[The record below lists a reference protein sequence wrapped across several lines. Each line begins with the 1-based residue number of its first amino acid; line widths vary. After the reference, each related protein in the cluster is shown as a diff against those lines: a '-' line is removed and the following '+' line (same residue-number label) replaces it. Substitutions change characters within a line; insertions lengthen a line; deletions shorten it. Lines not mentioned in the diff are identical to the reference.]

1 MRELGCRLNG
11 IKDLSPAGRG
21 EGEGGVFAMKR
32 LNHAKTVF
40 DVLKERGFIE
50 KVTDEEKLPEILK
63 GKVTC
68 YIGFDPTASSFHVGN
83 LVPIMAL
90 AHMQRHGHRPISLVG
105 GGTGLVGD
113 PSGKDEM
120 RQILTYEEI
129 AKNGEAQK
137 RQFSRFLDFTNDK
150 ALLLNNADWL
160 TKLNYIDFLRDI
172 GVHFSVNRML
182 AAESVKIR
190 LESGLSFIE
199 FNYQLLQAY
208 DFWYQFKYYDCL
220 IQMGG
225 SDQWG
230 NIVAGID
237 LIRRLEGK
245 QAYGITFPLIMTAD
259 GRKMGKTEKGAVWL
273 DPDRTSPYEYY
284 QFWINTDDR
293 DVKRF
298 LALFTF
304 LPMEEI
310 QEKYGR
316 LEGADLREVKG
327 ELAYRATE
335 IVHGKEEAEK
345 ARNASRA
352 VFGSLRAVES
362 PDQAKFEISQIPQD
376 DGIPTVYVPAEK
388 LTEEIPA
395 FKLFSETTSLCA
407 SGSEARRLIEQGGAY
422 INDKKVDRFDDL
434 IKLEDN
440 MRLRAGK
447 KKFMRIKVLDKILK

>member
-1 MRELGCRLNG
+1 MRQIDN
-11 IKDLSPAGRG
+11 
-21 EGEGGVFAMKR
+21 
-32 LNHAKTVF
+32 KTVYEVF
-40 DVLKERGFIE
+40 KERGFIE
-50 KVTDEEKLPEILK
+50 QVTDEEKIPELLE

-68 YIGFDPTASSFHVGN
+68 YIGFDPTASSFHVGS

-90 AHMQRHGHRPISLVG
+90 AHMQRHGHRPIALVG

-113 PSGKDEM
+113 PSGKQEM
-120 RQILTYEEI
+120 RQILTYEDIRQNAET
-129 AKNGEAQK
+129 QK
-137 RQFSRFLDFTNDK
+137 RQFALFLDFSGDR

-182 AAESVKIR
+182 AAESVKLR
-190 LESGLSFIE
+190 METGLSFIE

-208 DFWYQFKYYDCL
+208 DFWHLFKYYDCL

-230 NIVAGID
+230 NIVAGTD

-245 QAYGITFPLIMTAD
+245 QAYGMTFPLIMTAD

-273 DPDRTSPYEYY
+273 DAQRTSPYDYY

-310 QEKYGR
+310 EEYRK
-316 LEGADLREVKG
+316 LEGADLRKAKEV
-327 ELAYRATE
+327 LAYEATKT
-335 IVHGKEEAEK
+335 VHGEEEAKRAME
-345 ARNASRA
+345 ASRA
-352 VFGSLRAVES
+352 LFGKQGGNEEQVPTMMRERAI
-362 PDQAKFEISQIPQD
+362 FEI
-376 DGIPTVYVPAEK
+376 GV
-388 LTEEIPA
+388 PA
-395 FKLFSETTSLCA
+395 FKLFETVGLCS

-422 INDKKVDRFDDL
+422 INDRRVDRFDEL
-434 IKLEDN
+434 VTLNEFLEN
-440 MRLRAGK
+440 NRILLRAGK
-447 KKFMRIKVLDKILK
+447 KKHLCIKFFKESG

>member
-1 MRELGCRLNG
+1 MKLET
-11 IKDLSPAGRG
+11 IKNPPP
-21 EGEGGVFAMKR
+21 
-32 LNHAKTVF
+32 AKTVY
-40 DVLKERGFIE
+40 DVFQERGFIE
-50 KVTDEEKLPEILK
+50 KVTDEEKVPEILK

-83 LVPIMAL
+83 LVPVMAL
-90 AHMQRHGHRPISLVG
+90 AHMQRHGHRPIALVG

-129 AKNGEAQK
+129 NKNAELQKKQFAQ
-137 RQFSRFLDFTNDK
+137 FLDFSNNK

-190 LESGLSFIE
+190 LETGLSFIE

-208 DFWYQFKYYDCL
+208 DFWYQFKHYNCL

-237 LIRRLEGK
+237 LIRRLEGE

-273 DPDRTSPYEYY
+273 DPEKTSPYEYY

-293 DVKRF
+293 DVIRF

-304 LPMEEI
+304 LPMDEI
-310 QEKYGR
+310 RRQER
-316 LEGADLREVKG
+316 LQGAELRTAKEV
-327 ELAYRATE
+327 LAFEATK
-335 IVHGKEEAEK
+335 IVHGEEEANKARAASKALFSKEK
-345 ARNASRA
+345 ADEDS
-352 VFGSLRAVES
+352 
-362 PDQAKFEISQIPQD
+362 IPTTHLGKKEFVQ
-376 DGIPTVYVPAEK
+376 GIP
-388 LTEEIPA
+388 I
-395 FKLFSETTSLCA
+395 FKLFETTNLST
-407 SGSEARRLIEQGGAY
+407 SGSEARRLIEQGGGY
-422 INDKKVDRFDDL
+422 LNERRVEKFDLL
-434 IKLEDN
+434 ITLEDFN
-440 MRLRAGK
+440 EKGEVLLRAGK
-447 KKFMRIKVLDKILK
+447 KKFHRIKIK

>member
-1 MRELGCRLNG
+1 
-11 IKDLSPAGRG
+11 
-21 EGEGGVFAMKR
+21 MKTFEHGS
-32 LNHAKTVF
+32 LDKTVY
-40 DVLKERGFIE
+40 DVFIERGFIE
-50 KVTDEEKLPEILK
+50 KVTDEEKVPEVLK

-68 YIGFDPTASSFHVGN
+68 YIGFDPTASSFHVGS
-83 LVPIMAL
+83 LVPIMSL
-90 AHMQRHGHRPISLVG
+90 AHMQRHGHQPIALVG

-120 RQILTYEEI
+120 RQILTYDEI
-129 AKNGEAQK
+129 AENAESQRK
-137 RQFSRFLDFTNDK
+137 QFSLFLDFSGDK

-182 AAESVKIR
+182 ATESVKIR
-190 LESGLSFIE
+190 LETGLSFIE

-208 DFWYQFKYYDCL
+208 DFWYLFKYHNCL

-273 DPDRTSPYEYY
+273 DPQRTSPYEYY

-310 QEKYGR
+310 QEKYWK
-316 LEGADLREVKG
+316 LEGADLRKAKEA
-327 ELAYRATE
+327 LAYEATK
-335 IVHGKEEAEK
+335 IVHGEEEAEK
-345 ARNASRA
+345 AKSDSRA
-352 VFGSLRAVES
+352 VFSISVSGSLGLTGDSIPTTSIEKE
-362 PDQAKFEISQIPQD
+362 KFIK
-376 DGIPTVYVPAEK
+376 GIP
-388 LTEEIPA
+388 I
-395 FKLFSETTSLCA
+395 FKLFETTGLS
-407 SGSEARRLIEQGGAY
+407 SSSSEARRLIEQGGGY
-422 INDKKVDRFDDL
+422 LNNKKVSKFDFLVTLDDFGEKDEIL
-434 IKLEDN
+434 
-440 MRLRAGK
+440 LRAGK
-447 KKFMRIKVLDKILK
+447 KKFRRIKVLDKK

>member
-1 MRELGCRLNG
+1 
-11 IKDLSPAGRG
+11 
-21 EGEGGVFAMKR
+21 MKR
-32 LNHAKTVF
+32 LEPEKTVY

-50 KVTDEEKLPEILK
+50 QVTDERVSEILK

-68 YIGFDPTASSFHVGN
+68 YIGFDPTASSFHVGS

-90 AHMQRHGHRPISLVG
+90 THMQRHGHRPIALVG

-129 AKNGEAQK
+129 AKNAEVQKKQFAQ
-137 RQFSRFLDFTNDK
+137 FLDFSEGR

-182 AAESVKIR
+182 AAESVKVR
-190 LESGLSFIE
+190 LETGLSFIE

-208 DFWYQFKYYDCL
+208 DFWYQFRHYDCF

-245 QAYGITFPLIMTAD
+245 QAYGLTLPLIMTAD
-259 GRKMGKTEKGAVWL
+259 GKKMGKTEKGAVWL
-273 DPDRTSPYEYY
+273 DPEKTSPYEYY

-304 LPMEEI
+304 LPMKEVEE
-310 QEKYGR
+310 YGE
-316 LEGADLREVKG
+316 LKGADLRKAKELLAFEATKIAHG
-327 ELAYRATE
+327 E
-335 IVHGKEEAEK
+335 EETKK
-345 ARNASRA
+345 ARNASKA
-352 VFGSLRAVES
+352 LFSKEEADE
-362 PDQAKFEISQIPQD
+362 DAIPTTYMD
-376 DGIPTVYVPAEK
+376 RNSVGGGIPV
-388 LTEEIPA
+388 
-395 FKLFSETTSLCA
+395 FKLFEMTGLCS
-407 SGSEARRLIEQGGAY
+407 SGSEARRLIEQGGGY
-422 INDKKVDRFDDL
+422 LNDKRLDDFSL
-434 IKLEDN
+434 VITIDHFKQNNNIIALK
-440 MRLRAGK
+440 AGK
-447 KKFMRIKVLDKILK
+447 KKYHRIKMIDKK

>member
-1 MRELGCRLNG
+1 MQSAKN
-11 IKDLSPAGRG
+11 
-21 EGEGGVFAMKR
+21 
-32 LNHAKTVF
+32 KTVYDIF
-40 DVLKERGFIE
+40 VERGFIE
-50 KVTDEEKLPEILK
+50 KVTDEGKVPEILK

-83 LVPIMAL
+83 LVPIMSL
-90 AHMQRHGHRPISLVG
+90 AHMQRHGHQPIALVG

-120 RQILTYEEI
+120 RQILTYKEI
-129 AKNGEAQK
+129 NKNAELQKKQFAK
-137 RQFSRFLDFTNDK
+137 FLDFSNNK

-160 TKLNYIDFLRDI
+160 IKLNYIDFLRDI

-190 LESGLSFIE
+190 LETGLSFIE

-208 DFWYQFKYYDCL
+208 DFWYQFKHYNCL

-245 QAYGITFPLIMTAD
+245 QAYGMTFPLIMTAD
-259 GRKMGKTEKGAVWL
+259 GKKMGKTEKGAVWL
-273 DPDRTSPYEYY
+273 DPQRTSPYEYY

-304 LPMEEI
+304 LPMEDVE
-310 QEKYGR
+310 EYGK
-316 LEGADLREVKG
+316 LEGADIRKAKEI
-327 ELAYRATE
+327 LAFEATK
-335 IVHGKEEAEK
+335 IVHGEVEAKK

-352 VFGSLRAVES
+352 LFFKEVTEEDA
-362 PDQAKFEISQIPQD
+362 
-376 DGIPTVYVPAEK
+376 IPTKYLGKMKFIEG
-388 LTEEIPA
+388 IPA
-395 FKLFSETTSLCA
+395 FKLFETTGLC
-407 SGSEARRLIEQGGAY
+407 SSSSEARRLIEQGGAY
-422 INDKKVDRFDDL
+422 INNKKVNKFGKL
-434 IKLEDN
+434 IKQEDFDSN
-440 MRLRAGK
+440 GTILLRAGK
-447 KKFMRIKVLDKILK
+447 KKFHRIKILDKK

>member
-1 MRELGCRLNG
+1 MNRVEAVGFTKHKTN
-11 IKDLSPAGRG
+11 
-21 EGEGGVFAMKR
+21 
-32 LNHAKTVF
+32 KTVY

-50 KVTDEEKLPEILK
+50 QVTDENEIRKILK
-63 GKVTC
+63 EKVTC

-83 LVPIMAL
+83 LVPIMSL
-90 AHMQRHGHRPISLVG
+90 AYMQRHGHRPIPLVG

-129 AKNGEAQK
+129 NKNAETQK
-137 RQFSRFLDFTNDK
+137 KQFARFLDFSEDK

-182 AAESVKIR
+182 STESIKIR
-190 LESGLSFIE
+190 LETGLSFIE

-208 DFWYQFKYYDCL
+208 DFWYLFKYHNCL

-259 GRKMGKTEKGAVWL
+259 GKKMGKTEKGAVWL
-273 DPDRTSPYEYY
+273 DPQRTSPYEYY

-304 LPMEEI
+304 LPVEEV
-310 QEKYGR
+310 EEYGN
-316 LEGADLREVKG
+316 LKGADLRKAKEI
-327 ELAYRATE
+327 LAFEATE

-345 ARNASRA
+345 ARAASRA
-352 VFGSLRAVES
+352 LFISVSDSISLSDSVTVMTVEDS
-362 PDQAKFEISQIPQD
+362 IPTTIVEKQKFIK
-376 DGIPTVYVPAEK
+376 GIP
-388 LTEEIPA
+388 I
-395 FKLFSETTSLCA
+395 FKLFETTGLS
-407 SGSEARRLIEQGGAY
+407 SSSSEARRLIEQGGGY
-422 INDKKVDRFDDL
+422 LNNKKVSKFDFLVTLDDFTEKNEIL
-434 IKLEDN
+434 
-440 MRLRAGK
+440 LRAGK
-447 KKFMRIKVLDKILK
+447 KKFHRIKILDKN

>member
-1 MRELGCRLNG
+1 ME
-11 IKDLSPAGRG
+11 K
-21 EGEGGVFAMKR
+21 
-32 LNHAKTVF
+32 KTVF

-50 KVTDEEKLPEILK
+50 QVTDEKRISEILE
-63 GKVTC
+63 GRVTC

-83 LVPIMAL
+83 LVPIMSL
-90 AHMQRHGHRPISLVG
+90 AHMQKHGHRPIALVG

-120 RQILTYEEI
+120 RQIMTYEEI
-129 AKNGEAQK
+129 SKNAEAQK
-137 RQFSRFLDFTNDK
+137 RQFSRFLDFSEDR

-190 LESGLSFIE
+190 LETGLSFLE

-208 DFWYQFKYYDCL
+208 DFWYQFKYYNCL

-237 LIRRLEGK
+237 LIRRLEGE

-273 DPDRTSPYEYY
+273 DPEKTSPYEYY

-304 LPMEEI
+304 LSMEEV
-310 QEKYGR
+310 EEFGK
-316 LEGADLREVKG
+316 LEGADLRKAKEK
-327 ELAYRATE
+327 LAFEATK
-335 IVHGKEEAEK
+335 IVHGEEEAEK
-345 ARNASRA
+345 ARTALKSIFGKWILRIAYSRWNHM
-352 VFGSLRAVES
+352 G
-362 PDQAKFEISQIPQD
+362 
-376 DGIPTVYVPAEK
+376 K
-388 LTEEIPA
+388 LTKRIHSDNIHKE
-395 FKLFSETTSLCA
+395 
-407 SGSEARRLIEQGGAY
+407 RRIC
-422 INDKKVDRFDDL
+422 
-434 IKLEDN
+434 
-440 MRLRAGK
+440 
-447 KKFMRIKVLDKILK
+447 

>member
-1 MRELGCRLNG
+1 
-11 IKDLSPAGRG
+11 
-21 EGEGGVFAMKR
+21 MKPVK
-32 LNHAKTVF
+32 HKKTVY
-40 DVLKERGFIE
+40 DVFIERGFVE
-50 KVTDEEKLPEILK
+50 KVTDEEKLPEILE

-83 LVPIMAL
+83 LVPIMSL
-90 AHMQRHGHRPISLVG
+90 AHMQRQGHQPIALVG

-129 AKNGEAQK
+129 SKNAEAQRK
-137 RQFSRFLDFTNDK
+137 QFARFLDFSEDG

-160 TKLNYIDFLRDI
+160 TKLNYINFLRDI

-182 AAESVKIR
+182 ATESVKIR
-190 LESGLSFIE
+190 LETGLSFIE

-208 DFWYQFKYYDCL
+208 DFWYLFKHHNCL

-237 LIRRLEGK
+237 LTRRLEGK

-259 GRKMGKTEKGAVWL
+259 GKKMGKTEKGAVWL
-273 DPDRTSPYEYY
+273 DPERTSPYEYY

-304 LPMEEI
+304 LPLEEV
-310 QEKYGR
+310 EEYRK
-316 LEGADLREVKG
+316 LEGADLRKAKEA
-327 ELAYRATE
+327 LAFEATK
-335 IVHGKEEAEK
+335 IVHGEEEAEK
-345 ARNASRA
+345 ARNTSKK
-352 VFGSLRAVES
+352 VFGWKGRAKIPSLEVHGEMR
-362 PDQAKFEISQIPQD
+362 QD
-376 DGIPTVYVPAEK
+376 VGEDDDTIPTTDIERKKVAEG
-388 LTEEIPA
+388 IPA
-395 FKLFSETTSLCA
+395 FKLFETSSLCA
-407 SGSEARRLIEQGGAY
+407 SASEARRLIEQGGAY
-422 INDKKVDRFDDL
+422 ISNKKIDRFDVT
-434 IKLEDN
+434 INLENFNQDGTLL
-440 MRLRAGK
+440 LRAGK
-447 KKFMRIKVLDKILK
+447 KKFHRIKLS

>member
-1 MRELGCRLNG
+1 MAAP
-11 IKDLSPAGRG
+11 IKPNS
-21 EGEGGVFAMKR
+21 
-32 LNHAKTVF
+32 NKTVY
-40 DVLKERGFIE
+40 DVFEERGFIDQ
-50 KVTDEEKLPEILK
+50 VTDEEKLRELLK
-63 GKVTC
+63 NKVTC

-90 AHMQRHGHRPISLVG
+90 AHMQRHGHQPIALVG

-129 AKNGEAQK
+129 NKNAEAQK
-137 RQFSRFLDFTNDK
+137 KQFTRFLDFSEGR

-172 GVHFSVNRML
+172 GIHFSVNRML
-182 AAESVKIR
+182 ATESVKIR
-190 LESGLSFIE
+190 LETGLSFIE

-208 DFWYQFKYYDCL
+208 DFWYQFKHFNCL

-245 QAYGITFPLIMTAD
+245 EAYGITFPLIVTAD
-259 GRKMGKTEKGAVWL
+259 GKKMGKTEKGAIWL
-273 DPDRTSPYEYY
+273 DPQRTSPYEYY

-293 DVKRF
+293 DVRRF

-304 LPMEEI
+304 LQIKEVEE
-310 QEKYGR
+310 YGK
-316 LEGADLREVKG
+316 LKGAEIRDAKEI
-327 ELAYRATE
+327 LAFEATK
-335 IVHGKEEAEK
+335 IVHGEKEAEK

-352 VFGSLRAVES
+352 LFSNEKTEDNA
-362 PDQAKFEISQIPQD
+362 IPTTPKGKD
-376 DGIPTVYVPAEK
+376 EFIKGIP
-388 LTEEIPA
+388 I
-395 FKLFSETTSLCA
+395 FKLFETTSLCT
-407 SGSEARRLIEQGGAY
+407 SGSDARRLIEQGGAY
-422 INDKKVDRFDDL
+422 LNNKRVEKFDDL
-434 IKLEDN
+434 VKLEDFN
-440 MRLRAGK
+440 SEGTILLRVGK
-447 KKFMRIKVLDKILK
+447 KKFHRIKILDKN